1 MLTSHK
7 GNRGAFSFQINE
19 IMTNAKNGCSGVVT
33 SAKKKKKGSIVHRH
47 GVLGPIDSK
56 SYTAA
61 IDESATNAAVWTPR
75 VNRSRKEDKYSI
87 RAMFG

>member
-33 SAKKKKKGSIVHRH
+33 SAKKKKKDITQRH
-47 GVLGPIDSK
+47 LQSMNQTTQRPDNPLID
-56 SYTAA
+56 
-61 IDESATNAAVWTPR
+61 
-75 VNRSRKEDKYSI
+75 
-87 RAMFG
+87 